1 MYWSHISSVWD
12 YFKLYTCKKTT
23 MCTCTMYIVDNR
35 HQTYP
40 GQCGESVIA
49 SQRSNSLL
57 ITERKENRQ
66 WRMHESNCWLYGRLA
81 ECDTL
86 NGRLELNM
94 VEGEVVIFQVPCCW
108 SQHKCRLKLAPTCV
122 SPKVYCAHS
131 ASDDNTHGAAAEAQ
145 SVRLVPQVVQWV
157 YVASCST

>member
-1 MYWSHISSVWD
+1 M
-12 YFKLYTCKKTT
+12 
-23 MCTCTMYIVDNR
+23 
-35 HQTYP
+35 
-40 GQCGESVIA
+40 
-49 SQRSNSLL
+49 
-57 ITERKENRQ
+57 
-66 WRMHESNCWLYGRLA
+66 YGRL

-86 NGRLELNM
+86 YGRLELNM

-157 YVASCST
+157 YVASCSTRRDDGGYGISTNDGGTHVRCNCIRSLLEASVAIVRRRKPL